1 MTKTIVIT
9 VLTAVV
15 KALCRLFGGGCCATK
30 TKGKEGE
37 NASAQNE
44 QSRK

>member
-15 KALCRLFGGGCCATK
+15 KALCRLFGGGCCASNK
-30 TKGKEGE
+30 KGKDIED
-37 NASAQNE
+37 ASAKDE
-44 QSRK
+44 QSGK